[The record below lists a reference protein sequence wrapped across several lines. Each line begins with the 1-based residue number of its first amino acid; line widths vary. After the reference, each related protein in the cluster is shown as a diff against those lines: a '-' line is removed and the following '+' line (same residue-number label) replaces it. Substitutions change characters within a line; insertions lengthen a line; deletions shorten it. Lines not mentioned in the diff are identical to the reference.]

1 MLPVVVVGHVDHG
14 KSTLLGRLLF
24 ETGCLPE
31 GKVDSIKKMINRRST
46 DFEWSYVMDA
56 FKAEREQGITIDTTQ
71 IELRTPERD
80 YLLIDA
86 PGHEEFLKNMITGAA
101 NATAALLVIDVA
113 EGIRDQTQR
122 HAYLLKLLGV
132 QEVVVIVNK
141 MDLVDHAKNSFM
153 DVAKQILSYLD
164 ELNINTQVII
174 PVVARDGDNLII
186 HSQRMPWYEGPT
198 VVEALNALPAASL
211 LIDKPLRLPVQDIY
225 HFDSR
230 RIIVGRIESGRL
242 KIGDEVCFSPT
253 GKVAVI
259 TSFEK
264 WNVSRK
270 ISAGAGESV
279 AFTLDRELFIE
290 RGQIIH
296 STNAPNITHDLLVR
310 LIWFSKTPL
319 ELGAKLQVKFMTSTH
334 QVNIAAIKA
343 VIDLKTLTSFS
354 AETVQRNT
362 VAEVVLHSRTPFA
375 VDSVDELAPTARG
388 VLFDNFNVVGGCVAL
403 AFPGT
408 RESRNIYP
416 TGHRISVEQR
426 ALANGHK
433 SGVLWLTGLSGSGK
447 STLAMALEQELFKR
461 GWQAYVLDGDNV
473 RDRLNSDLGFSPNDR
488 SENIRRVA
496 EVARLL
502 ADSGNIVITAFI
514 SPYAVDRERARE
526 VAPGAFHEIYINSAV
541 EVCEGRD
548 PKGLYAKA
556 RRGEISEFTGV
567 DAPYEVPRQPNLVVN
582 TENESVEQ
590 CIETLTSYVDDAF
603 AYVPSEQKDVA

>member
-1 MLPVVVVGHVDHG
+1 MVVVGHVDHG

-31 GKVDSIKKMINRRST
+31 GKIDSIKKMINRRST

-71 IELRTPERD
+71 IELRTGERD

-86 PGHEEFLKNMITGAA
+86 PGHEEFLKNMVTGAA
-101 NATAALLVIDVA
+101 SATAALLVVDVV
-113 EGIRDQTQR
+113 EGVRDQTQR

-141 MDLVDHAKNSFM
+141 MDLVAHAKNNFM
-153 DVAKQILSYLD
+153 EVAKQIRSYLD

-174 PVVARDGDNLII
+174 PVVARDGDNLVI
-186 HSQRMPWYEGPT
+186 HSQKMPWYEGPT
-198 VVEALNALPAASL
+198 VVEALKALPKASL
-211 LIDKPLRLPVQDIY
+211 LIDEPLRLPVQDIY

-230 RIIVGRIESGRL
+230 RIVVGRIESGRL

-264 WNVSRK
+264 WNVSQQ
-270 ISAGAGESV
+270 ISASAGESV

-296 STNAPNITHDLLVR
+296 STNAPHVTHDLLVR
-310 LIWFSKTPL
+310 LIWFSRTPL
-319 ELGAKLQVKFMTSTH
+319 ELGSKLQVKFMTSIH
-334 QVNIAAIKA
+334 QVSIASIKA
-343 VIDLKTLTSFS
+343 VIDLKTLTSS
-354 AETVQRNT
+354 LAERVQQNT
-362 VAEVVLHSRTPFA
+362 IAEVVLHSRTPFA

-388 VLFDNFNVVGGCVAL
+388 VLFDSFNVVGGCVAL
-403 AFPGT
+403 AFSGMSA
-408 RESRNIYP
+408 SRNIYP

-426 ALANGHK
+426 VLVNGHK

-502 ADSGNIVITAFI
+502 ADSGSIVITAFI
-514 SPYAVDRERARE
+514 SPYAIDRERARE
-526 VAPGAFHEIYINSAV
+526 IAPGAFHEIYVKAAV
-541 EVCEGRD
+541 EICEGRD

-556 RRGEISEFTGV
+556 RRGEISEFTGI
-567 DAPYEVPRQPNLVVN
+567 DAPYEVPRQANLVVN
-582 TENESVEQ
+582 TENKSVEQ
-590 CIETLTSYVDDAF
+590 CMETLISYVDDAF
-603 AYVPSEQKDVA
+603 GYVPSEQKDVA